1 MILLLLFQGSENISM
16 SKTLLCDGHNLAFR
30 AFYGIRELSRS
41 DGFPTNMI
49 HGWLRSFWRLEDDL
63 QPREICVFFDKGG
76 CPSREALLPE
86 YKANRGAPPEGFC
99 EQLSWVKRLTEALG
113 YFWHEVEG
121 MEADDL
127 IASAV
132 RRKSSRSQEI
142 LIVSSDKDLA
152 QLVDENIRQ
161 LLPPPT
167 ANPKLGWRVL
177 DVRGV
182 AEKFGVPPSGIL
194 DYLAIIGDQ
203 SDNIPGL
210 RGVGPKT
217 AVKWLEE
224 FGDLEK
230 LIANA
235 GRLKPKRFCSLVY
248 EQREL
253 LRLNRKLIRLQD
265 EIEFEMGEGNPINMD
280 LLKEILLEMEMTN
293 SWEEAKRRYD

>member
-1 MILLLLFQGSENISM
+1 M

-63 QPREICVFFDKGG
+63 EPSDICVFFDKGG
-76 CPSREALLPE
+76 CPSREALLPD
-86 YKANRGAPPEGFC
+86 YKANRGAPPEGFS
-99 EQLSWVKRLTEALG
+99 EQLVWVKRLTGALG
-113 YFWHEVEG
+113 YFWHEIEG
-121 MEADDL
+121 IEADDL

-132 RRKSSRSQEI
+132 RQKNSSAEEI
-142 LIVSSDKDLA
+142 LIVSADKDLA
-152 QLVDENIRQ
+152 QLVDENVRQ

-182 AEKFGVPPSGIL
+182 FEKFGVPPNGIL

-210 RGVGPKT
+210 QGVGPKT
-217 AVKWLEE
+217 AAKWLDE
-224 FGDLEK
+224 FGDLEN

-248 EQREL
+248 EQRDL
-253 LRLNRKLIRLQD
+253 LKLNRELIRLQD
-265 EIEFEMGEGNPINMD
+265 DIDFEMGERKIMEMD
-280 LLKEILLEMEMTN
+280 KLKDILLGLEMTK
-293 SWEEAKRRYD
+293 SWEEAQRRYS

>member
-1 MILLLLFQGSENISM
+1 M
-16 SKTLLCDGHNLAFR
+16 KT
-30 AFYGIRELSRS
+30 Y
-41 DGFPTNMI
+41 
-49 HGWLRSFWRLEDDL
+49 
-63 QPREICVFFDKGG
+63 V
-76 CPSREALLPE
+76 
-86 YKANRGAPPEGFC
+86 
-99 EQLSWVKRLTEALG
+99 
-113 YFWHEVEG
+113 
-121 MEADDL
+121 
-127 IASAV
+127 
-132 RRKSSRSQEI
+132 
-142 LIVSSDKDLA
+142 
-152 QLVDENIRQ
+152 Q

-177 DVRGV
+177 DVCGV

-265 EIEFEMGEGNPINMD
+265 EIEFEMGEGNPINMN

-293 SWEEAKRRYD
+293 SWEEAKRRYG